1 MVNSVDR
8 LDSCQNLSKVMAAIA
23 DPGGPP
29 TAIKQAGEAQ
39 VDLDQLTVFKLKRLL
54 VHFPFFSIFF
64 HFFPFFPFSTLVVG
78 VNKSTNHWPQEL

>member
-64 HFFPFFPFSTLVVG
+64 HFFHFPHWLWV
-78 VNKSTNHWPQEL
+78 STNQQITGRKNCS